1 MAGPQRKIDAHH
13 HLWQYVPAE
22 FDWIDETMLA
32 LRKDFSASDLEREA
46 NAAEITG
53 TVVVQARQSLEETRF
68 LCGIAATSPLL
79 LGVVG
84 WAPIMAARFPKI
96 LEEVRALPRLAGLRH
111 VVQAELPDF
120 LDAPAFN
127 SGIGHITAAGLTYDI
142 LIAEHQMEEAIRFVD
157 RHPQQRFVLDH
168 IAKPRIA
175 AGELEPWATSMRELA
190 RRPNVM
196 CKISGMV
203 TEANWSDWTMET
215 LRPYLDVCV
224 ESFGPARLIA
234 GSDWPVCLLASSYTN
249 WWNILQGYFGAF
261 SEEERDSIFA
271 GNAIRFYRLE
281 TTA

>member
-1 MAGPQRKIDAHH
+1 
-13 HLWQYVPAE
+13 
-22 FDWIDETMLA
+22 
-32 LRKDFSASDLEREA
+32 
-46 NAAEITG
+46 
-53 TVVVQARQSLEETRF
+53 
-68 LCGIAATSPLL
+68 
-79 LGVVG
+79 
-84 WAPIMAARFPKI
+84 
-96 LEEVRALPRLAGLRH
+96 
-111 VVQAELPDF
+111 
-120 LDAPAFN
+120 
-127 SGIGHITAAGLTYDI
+127 
-142 LIAEHQMEEAIRFVD
+142 
-157 RHPQQRFVLDH
+157 
-168 IAKPRIA
+168 
-175 AGELEPWATSMRELA
+175 
-190 RRPNVM
+190 M